1 MTNLHFKL
9 ILSDDD
15 CFDIIDHNEV
25 IRYDEDE
32 TSNNL
37 ENDVESIVDD
47 DSDEESDNFDENCA
61 NASIPEPNLDFS
73 NLISNLFKFLLKQH
87 VLFIKF

>member
-25 IRYDEDE
+25 IRCDEDD
-32 TSNNL
+32 TCNNL
-37 ENDVESIVDD
+37 ENDVERIVDD
-47 DSDEESDNFDENCA
+47 DSDQCCRS
-61 NASIPEPNLDFS
+61 DFS
-73 NLISNLFKFLLKQH
+73 RFHRKNFHKTEISTE
-87 VLFIKF
+87 IST

>member
-1 MTNLHFKL
+1 VTNPHLKL
-9 ILSDDD
+9 IFSDDD

-61 NASIPEPNLDFS
+61 NASLPEPNLDFS

>member
-1 MTNLHFKL
+1 MTNPHLKL
-9 ILSDDD
+9 IFSDDD

-47 DSDEESDNFDENCA
+47 DSDEESDNFD
-61 NASIPEPNLDFS
+61 
-73 NLISNLFKFLLKQH
+73 
-87 VLFIKF
+87 

>member
-1 MTNLHFKL
+1 MTNLHLKL

-25 IRYDEDE
+25 IRNDEDE
-32 TSNNL
+32 TCNNL

-47 DSDEESDNFDENCA
+47 DSDEESDNFD
-61 NASIPEPNLDFS
+61 
-73 NLISNLFKFLLKQH
+73 
-87 VLFIKF
+87 

>member
-1 MTNLHFKL
+1 VTNLHFKL

-25 IRYDEDE
+25 IRCDEDD
-32 TSNNL
+32 TCNNL
-37 ENDVESIVDD
+37 ENDVERIVDD
-47 DSDEESDNFDENCA
+47 DSDEESDDFDENCA

-73 NLISNLFKFLLKQH
+73 NLISNLFKFLLNQH
-87 VLFIKF
+87 VLFI

>member
-1 MTNLHFKL
+1 VTNLHFKL

-25 IRYDEDE
+25 IRYDEDDAC
-32 TSNNL
+32 NNL

-47 DSDEESDNFDENCA
+47 DSDEESDDFDENCE

>member
-1 MTNLHFKL
+1 VTNPHLKL
-9 ILSDDD
+9 IFSDDD

-61 NASIPEPNLDFS
+61 NASLPEPNLDFS

-87 VLFIKF
+87 VLFI

>member
-1 MTNLHFKL
+1 VTNLHFKL
-9 ILSDDD
+9 IFSDDD

-47 DSDEESDNFDENCA
+47 DSDEESDNFD
-61 NASIPEPNLDFS
+61 
-73 NLISNLFKFLLKQH
+73 
-87 VLFIKF
+87 